1 MIVMV
6 LRTIVLDLL
15 IGVILLER
23 AVASTTT
30 WFDFLKLNDDSFET
44 IETRGWF
51 ETK

>member
-1 MIVMV
+1 MFSIANILNENFFFSMIVMV

-30 WFDFLKLNDDSFET
+30 WFDFKTE
-44 IETRGWF
+44 
-51 ETK
+51 